1 MDNLKITI
9 IDGRDR
15 HLAKGSTTPDVI
27 LDIVLGELNFGDA
40 HCLDPDA
47 LEGLCDA
54 LLTLYPND
62 PVELKLSYSVS
73 NH

>member
-1 MDNLKITI
+1 MDNLRITI
-9 IDGRDR
+9 TDGRDKY
-15 HLAKGSTTPDVI
+15 LAKRSTTPD
-27 LDIVLGELNFGDA
+27 VLGELNFGNA

-54 LLTLYPND
+54 LLALYPND